1 MCVSNDGRDELLVR
15 EEESLAFVTFN
26 RPQARNAMTWSMYD
40 RLLAYSEE
48 VDRNDAIRAVIFTG
62 AGDQAFVA
70 GTDISQFQAFHAPQD
85 PLAYEQR
92 MDRVLDRLE
101 RIGKPTIAMIRGYC
115 TGGGLALA
123 AACDFRYATPDVK
136 MGIPIARTLGNC
148 VSMNNAARLLDLV
161 GPARAK
167 EVLMQARLFE
177 ADDALALGLVNE
189 IVPGDKLEARVR
201 EVVRTLGTLAPL
213 TLRASKEAIRR
224 LQAKRRLAPGE
235 GEDLILSC
243 YMSEDFKSAVQA
255 FVQRRPPVWQ
265 GR

>member
-1 MCVSNDGRDELLVR
+1 MSNEGRDELLVR

-26 RPQARNAMTWSMYD
+26 RPHVRNAMTWNMYD
-40 RLLAYSEE
+40 RLFAYAEE
-48 VDRNDAIRAVIFTG
+48 VDRNDAIRAIIFSG

-70 GTDISQFQAFHAPQD
+70 GTDISQFQAFRTPQD
-85 PLAYEQR
+85 PLVYEQR
-92 MDRVLDRLE
+92 IDRVLDRLE

-115 TGGGLALA
+115 TGGGLGLA

-136 MGIPIARTLGNC
+136 MGYPIARTLGNC
-148 VSMNNAARLLDLV
+148 LSMNNVARLVDLIGPARSKDVLMAARLL
-161 GPARAK
+161 
-167 EVLMQARLFE
+167 E
-177 ADDALALGLVNE
+177 ADEALALGLVNE
-189 IVPGDKLEARVR
+189 VVPGDKLEARVR
-201 EVVRTLGTLAPL
+201 EVVHMLGTLAPL

-224 LQAKRRLAPGE
+224 IQAKRRLASGE